1 MFKNYAR
8 IAFRSFWKNKTSSL
22 INIFGLTI
30 GLTSCLLI
38 ALYIQ
43 HELGYDSFQKN
54 GNRIA
59 RVIMEYKFDGG
70 GETNKGNFTSVRVAT
85 VFKRNFPE
93 VEEAIKMAA
102 YDRVVGY
109 QDRLIDEKKFIYA
122 DSGFFKVFSFPLL
135 QGNPLDVLAGP
146 RRIVLTKTT
155 AERYF
160 GSTNPIGKMLWIGE
174 DSSYYQ
180 VTGVAKDCP
189 SNSQIKFDFLASFS
203 SLSITPDYEKTY
215 WDANYTTFLLLED
228 PKSIHSLQSK
238 LAPFMKK
245 EMAGEGATIDFWLEP
260 FLKIH
265 LYSAYGGFEPN
276 NNISYIYILS
286 AVSLLILI
294 IACST
299 YINLSTA
306 RSIERAREVGV
317 RKVIGAGKPQLFW
330 QFISESFTT
339 CLVSMI
345 CSLFVAAVVLPYF
358 DRLTGKE
365 LQVQSLFSLPFLGL
379 SLCITIM
386 ISFLAGSY
394 PAMILTGFQPA
405 KVLKGS
411 FKNSGSGQW
420 LRKSL
425 IIFQFGISVF
435 LIIATFVI
443 QKQLYYIQHKQLGYD
458 RDRVLVLPM
467 NANMLPRM
475 ALIKQELKTD
485 AEIIS
490 VSRCVR
496 SPVEG
501 GGGYNIRSSVMPENA
516 QYAITGNPVDEDY
529 IKTAGLQLISGK
541 DFSEQDI
548 KDASVEDPIKRS
560 YHFILNE
567 MAASQLGWT
576 PEQAVGKIV
585 FMAYRKGM
593 VKGVVKNFHFESLHK
608 PIRPFVL
615 FPESRGGSLLVKL
628 SGNHL
633 TQTISFLEAK
643 WKTLVPELPF
653 EFRFLDDDFNKL
665 YNSELRLGKIMN
677 LFSGIA
683 IVLACLGLFGLS
695 SYTVHQRIKEIGVR
709 KVLGASNSNIIFLL
723 CGGFIRLALTAMM
736 IAFPLAWWG
745 MTKWLEDFTY
755 RTTMNWEVYLF
766 SGIIVIFLVVF
777 TVAFRA
783 IRAARTNPVKNLRIE

>member
-1 MFKNYAR
+1 MFKNYAK
-8 IAFRSFWKNKTSSL
+8 IALRSFWKNKTASF

-43 HELGYDSFQKN
+43 HELDYDSFQKN

-70 GETNKGNFTSVRVAT
+70 GESNKGNFTSVRVAA

-93 VEEAIKMAA
+93 VEEAIKMVA

-109 QDRLIDEKKFIYA
+109 QDRLINEKKFMYA

-146 RRIVLTKTT
+146 KRIVLTKTT
-155 AERYF
+155 AQRYF
-160 GSTNPIGKMLWIGE
+160 GSANPIGKMLWIGE
-174 DSSYYQ
+174 DSTYYQ
-180 VTGVAKDCP
+180 VSGVVKDCP

-203 SLSITPDYEKTY
+203 SLGITPDYEKTY
-215 WDANYTTFLLLED
+215 WDANYSTFLLLKD
-228 PKSIHSLQSK
+228 RSSISSLQSK

-245 EMAGEGATIDFWLEP
+245 EMAGQGATIHFWLEP
-260 FLKIH
+260 YLKIH

-276 NNISYIYILS
+276 NSISYIYILS

-306 RSIERAREVGV
+306 RSIERAREVSV
-317 RKVIGAGKPQLFW
+317 RKVIGAAKSQLFW
-330 QFISESFTT
+330 QFIWESSTI
-339 CLVSMI
+339 CLLSII
-345 CSLFVAAVVLPYF
+345 CSLFMAGLMLPYF
-358 DRLTGKE
+358 DQLTGKE

-379 SLCITIM
+379 SLCLTM
-386 ISFLAGSY
+386 VISFLAGSY

-405 KVLKGS
+405 KVLMGS
-411 FKNSGSGQW
+411 FTNSASGQW

-458 RDRVLVLPM
+458 RQRVLVLPM
-467 NANMLPRM
+467 NANMLLRIS
-475 ALIKQELKTD
+475 LIKQELKNNPD
-485 AEIIS
+485 IIS

-501 GGGYNIRSSVMPENA
+501 GGGYNIRSSVMPENE

-541 DFSEQDI
+541 DLSEQDI
-548 KDASVEDPIKRS
+548 KDALPEDPSKRN

-576 PEQAVGKIV
+576 PAQAVGKIV
-585 FMAYRKGM
+585 FMGYRKGI
-593 VKGVVKNFHFESLHK
+593 VKGVVKDFHFESLHK

-615 FPESRGGSLLVKL
+615 FPESRGRSLLVKL

-633 TQTISFLEAK
+633 SKTISFLESK
-643 WKTLVPELPF
+643 WKTLVPEWPF
-653 EFRFLDDDFNKL
+653 EFRFLDDDFNKV
-665 YNSELRLGKIMN
+665 YTSELRLSKIMN

-695 SYTVHQRIKEIGVR
+695 SYTVHQRLKEIGVR
-709 KVLGASNSNIIFLL
+709 KVLGASDSSIVLL
-723 CGGFIRLALTAMM
+723 VSYGFIRLALSAMV
-736 IAFPLAWWG
+736 ITFPLAWWG
-745 MTKWLEDFTY
+745 MNKWLEDFSY
-755 RTTMNWEVYLF
+755 RTTMNWEIYLI
-766 SGIIVIFLVVF
+766 SGIIVLILVVC

-783 IRAARTNPVKNLRIE
+783 VRAARTNPVKNLRIE